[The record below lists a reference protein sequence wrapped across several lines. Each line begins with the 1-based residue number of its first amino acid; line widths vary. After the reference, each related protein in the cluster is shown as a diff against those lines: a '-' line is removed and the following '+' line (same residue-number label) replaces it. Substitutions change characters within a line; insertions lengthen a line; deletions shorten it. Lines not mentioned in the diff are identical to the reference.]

1 MIKSYNGK
9 DQSEDHKDGRSFRC
23 WDRGANILAV
33 RFEASDGEVFAF
45 PYQNWIF
52 NRLRSSGDGDCLT
65 VRFSSHEVT
74 VRGRQ
79 LLTVLKS
86 FQDFSV
92 EWVGMVATRY
102 AGLVPDGSV
111 MVTEI
116 TVRSLEESDENG

>member
-1 MIKSYNGK
+1 MIKSDENTDPPAERKGAK
-9 DQSEDHKDGRSFRC
+9 SFKC
-23 WDRGANILAV
+23 WNREPNTLAV
-33 RFEASDGEVFAF
+33 RFGASDGEVFAF

-52 NRLRSSGDGDCLT
+52 NRLRSLGEGDCLT

-74 VRGRQ
+74 IRGRQ

-92 EWVGMVATRY
+92 EWVGVVVSRH

-116 TVRSLEESDENG
+116 TVRSLEEEDD

>member
-1 MIKSYNGK
+1 MIKSDDNTEHPAERTGA
-9 DQSEDHKDGRSFRC
+9 RSFKC
-23 WDRGANILAV
+23 WNRGSNILAV

-52 NRLRSSGDGDCLT
+52 NRLRSSGEGDCLT

-92 EWVGMVATRY
+92 EWVGVIVERH

-116 TVRSLEESDENG
+116 TVRSLEEEEDES